1 MTMRS
6 SSFKNKK
13 KKGRERYPVHA
24 PLKIN
29 RNKSSMESTNKW
41 QIARRTTS
49 LHNREVW
56 QCNEH
61 VTLSYRQIC
70 LRGVYDSF
78 VILLLRKWSACIDR
92 SPTEVCIRSI
102 VNVSR
107 QLPTGIPDILNR
119 SLWWIAYDTRYWI
132 EWKKRQKCKF
142 KNDLWNIWE
151 IFLEIVKK

>member
-1 MTMRS
+1 MSIRS
-6 SSFKNKK
+6 SCKNEKRKKKK
-13 KKGRERYPVHA
+13 KKGRKRYPAHA
-24 PLKIN
+24 PPKIN

-56 QCNEH
+56 QRNEH

-78 VILLLRKWSACIDR
+78 VILLLRKWPAYIDR

-119 SLWWIAYDTRYWI
+119 SLWWIVYDTRYWI
-132 EWKKRQKCKF
+132 EWKER
-142 KNDLWNIWE
+142 
-151 IFLEIVKK
+151 